1 MATSDEKKLKTTEET
16 NQDRSQTQPQ
26 EPNAAPQPN
35 EQGNDQSRQQLDQDR
50 QQNQDQAD
58 PNDPTV
64 NDGSPGREQPTQ
76 PKEGVGGDHV
86 SND

>member
-16 NQDRSQTQPQ
+16 NQDRVQGQPQ
-26 EPNAAPQPN
+26 EPAAAPQPN
-35 EQGNDQSRQQLDQDR
+35 EQGNDQSRQQ
-50 QQNQDQAD
+50 NQEQAD

-76 PKEGVGGDHV
+76 PKEGVGGDHI